1 MKKEYCIPKVNTI
14 HLENH
19 IDLLQPSPQEP
30 VLPPTPM
37 GLAPCDD
44 ASSKPFEDVG

>member
-19 IDLLQPSPQEP
+19 IDLLQPSEP
-30 VLPPTPM
+30 KLPGPM
-37 GLAPCDD
+37 GLVPCDD